1 MLDLFQRIKSG
12 TVELE
17 LEYIDVVLCF
27 YDLAACLLVG
37 MTDDVGETSGKRSLT
52 SSFSIG
58 VFPAVEVKFQHL
70 VQCFGRIVFFRIQI
84 EMQHRISQP
93 ILFKFLNGQPI
104 EKFLFPEE
112 VGFESGDE
120 QALSETSRAAQE
132 IRLSHRYE
140 AIDDFRFI
148 YIYIIIPSYLFETLY
163 ADRHLSDRCVHKP
176 IPGTFVYGLYK
187 DSIF

>member
-1 MLDLFQRIKSG
+1 
-12 TVELE
+12 
-17 LEYIDVVLCF
+17 
-27 YDLAACLLVG
+27 
-37 MTDDVGETSGKRSLT
+37 
-52 SSFSIG
+52 
-58 VFPAVEVKFQHL
+58 
-70 VQCFGRIVFFRIQI
+70 
-84 EMQHRISQP
+84 MQHRISQP

-132 IRLSHRYE
+132 IRLSHRDE
-140 AIDDFRFI
+140 IVDDFCFV
-148 YIYIIIPSYLFETLY
+148 YIYIIILPYLFETLY

-176 IPGTFVYGLYK
+176 VAGTFVYELYK